1 MIKTIK
7 PIIKYLTVGTTV
19 SIAMAV
25 TFIIVGGITQIAG
38 LTGTEP
44 ITTIGQIVTKI
55 GGGVVGILS
64 LVVGLIA
71 TGFASE
77 IAVKNNIIGKTIG
90 AE

>member
-25 TFIIVGGITQIAG
+25 TFIIVGGITQMVG

-44 ITTIGQIVTKI
+44 IMTIEQVITKI
-55 GGGVVGILS
+55 GGGVIGILS
-64 LVVGLIA
+64 LIVGLIA